1 MHFAVL
7 KGNWKAAKKVEM
19 TREMSDKRAAK
30 AAPKTSAERKRKSR
44 EQTWNCLNPL
54 CMIKCEEDHMN
65 AQDWLVCDFCENMF
79 CPKLSCLSMMDAHEI
94 ACKSSKCNETSKKK
108 LLTLTF
114 LVVFVF

>member
-1 MHFAVL
+1 
-7 KGNWKAAKKVEM
+7 
-19 TREMSDKRAAK
+19 MSDKRAVK